1 MENRKHANAS
11 FGVEDDERYT
21 TVDEKKRRRMVS
33 NRESARR
40 SRMKRERHTKD
51 LNDQVMRFMNDRKE
65 IVQKINEVGQ
75 RHGAI
80 EAENR
85 ILRVQREE
93 LSKRLESAE
102 IVASYV
108 VGTST
113 YGVDVPQDPW
123 FRPWQP
129 PLQSPP
135 ITTSAG
141 FLKF

>member
-1 MENRKHANAS
+1 MPMQA

-21 TVDEKKRRRMVS
+21 TMDEKKRRRMIS
-33 NRESARR
+33 NLESARR
-40 SRMKRERHTKD
+40 SRMKREQHTKD
-51 LNDQVMRFMNDRKE
+51 LNDQVMLFMNDRKE
-65 IVQKINEVGQ
+65 IIQKINEVGQ
-75 RHGAI
+75 RYGAI

-85 ILRVQREE
+85 ILRAQRED

-141 FLKF
+141 FLQF